1 MAGGNGPLPGVWS
14 GSILAPLLDLLHCL
28 VPYLPCNLADPGPVG
43 GARRVGTHR
52 AAGFWISGRLLR
64 CRLDVLQPRLVLPQL
79 ARLQPSRFREA
90 VFRACLEDI
99 SELESPLVS
108 DSFSLSKSAMTMHP
122 SSESTLA
129 VSRRP
134 IARPA
139 VHELGHTRIGALQ
152 NVSSETALPI
162 GSLRKLLGFGHDH
175 RHTHASLDEYHAY
188 FAAAGA
194 ASYASNGRAH

>member
-1 MAGGNGPLPGVWS
+1 MDRSSLPSSTFFIASFLTSRAILLTPALSGVRGVWEPTEPQ
-14 GSILAPLLDLLHCL
+14 GVGLA
-28 VPYLPCNLADPGPVG
+28 ADCSVAASMCYSHDSSYPSSPGYSLQDS
-43 GARRVGTHR
+43 ARQSFGR
-52 AAGFWISGRLLR
+52 ASRTSASWSRR
-64 CRLDVLQPRLVLPQL
+64 WPRTASP
-79 ARLQPSRFREA
+79 
-90 VFRACLEDI
+90 RAT
-99 SELESPLVS
+99 S
-108 DSFSLSKSAMTMHP
+108 SKSAMTMHP

-134 IARPA
+134 IARLA

-152 NVSSETALPI
+152 NASSETALPI